1 MKEPYFPA
9 ISLALTSLYGASL
22 QWYEA
27 HTILHFYPL
36 NKNLPCVL
44 LQSRWPGGKIYV
56 FFPFGIKYAFGL
68 LISSPICVIP

>member
-1 MKEPYFPA
+1 MV
-9 ISLALTSLYGASL
+9 SLASMSLYGASL

-27 HTILHFYPL
+27 YTISHSYPL
-36 NKNLPCVL
+36 NKNLLCVL

-56 FFPFGIKYAFGL
+56 FFPFGIKYAFGF

>member
-1 MKEPYFPA
+1 MV
-9 ISLALTSLYGASL
+9 SLALTPLHGTSL
-22 QWYEA
+22 QRYESYD
-27 HTILHFYPL
+27 TISCFYPL
-36 NKNLPCVL
+36 NKNLPYVL